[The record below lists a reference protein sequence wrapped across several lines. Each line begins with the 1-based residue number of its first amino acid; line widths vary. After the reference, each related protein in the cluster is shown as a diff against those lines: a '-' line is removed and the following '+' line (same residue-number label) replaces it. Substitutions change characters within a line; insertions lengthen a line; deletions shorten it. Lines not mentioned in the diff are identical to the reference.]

1 MFSEMDTDAFLAFVK
16 AHQRVLQQQA
26 EIDALGRRGVLRKQ
40 GKTHAP
46 RWRHV
51 LLHIL
56 RHCRRAVSLGFHTF
70 GKGGSL
76 SQGHGPAGASRK
88 RPEQSEVEACRAV
101 E

>member
-26 EIDALGRRGVLRKQ
+26 EIDARWRRGVLRKQ
-40 GKTHAP
+40 GKTRAP
-46 RWRHV
+46 RWRHA

-70 GKGGSL
+70 WQRRVVVSRTWASGGF
-76 SQGHGPAGASRK
+76 SQASRTI
-88 RPEQSEVEACRAV
+88 RG
-101 E
+101 

>member
-26 EIDALGRRGVLRKQ
+26 EIDALWRRGVLRKQ

-46 RWRHV
+46 RWRHA

-56 RHCRRAVSLGFHTF
+56 RHGRRAVSLSWHTF
-70 GKGGSL
+70 WQRRVVVSRTWASGGF
-76 SQGHGPAGASRK
+76 SQASRTI
-88 RPEQSEVEACRAV
+88 RG
-101 E
+101 